1 MSDTAEPKGPDK
13 PWRAVKRPGDP
24 NRRRGR
30 IARPG
35 TSKRGPLAVKIRL
48 RQREVLQLRRKG
60 LAYETIA
67 KQIGISDSQVE
78 RDVTN
83 ALAAAIHEPAHAVFK
98 MEMQRLDEMFASR
111 YDAALQGDDNA
122 YYACLAVMKHRD
134 QLLGWIGAGR
144 EIAARLTLGNGQ
156 DGPESGRKLDIS
168 FHLPTSNG
176 GRHTVAFDD
185 LPNMGRPQLEPPSPT
200 RIRPQPDDVTIEKA
214 SGLPAKV
221 AKLTGSYTAEP
232 EPDLRPRQPIMGGKA
247 PGRGW
252 DWS

>member
-1 MSDTAEPKGPDK
+1 MSDTTKEPDK
-13 PWRAVKRPGDP
+13 PRRAVKRPGDP
-24 NRRRGR
+24 NRRRGVL
-30 IARPG
+30 ARPG

-48 RQREVLQLRRKG
+48 RQRDVLQLRRKG

-144 EIAARLTLGNGQ
+144 EIAAKLTLSGQ
-156 DGPESGRKLDIS
+156 RDGPDRKLNIE
-168 FHLPTSNG
+168 FVIPTSNG
-176 GRHTVAFDD
+176 GQRVTSLEDLSRVQPPMRTV
-185 LPNMGRPQLEPPSPT
+185 GPPPGQHYQPSN
-200 RIRPQPDDVTIEKA
+200 QPDAQPKPAPPRIDYDLDLGINKPN
-214 SGLPAKV
+214 SGV
-221 AKLTGSYTAEP
+221 
-232 EPDLRPRQPIMGGKA
+232 PIMGRKT
-247 PGRGW
+247 GW